1 MLWFKAV
8 STHYMWGATDALDL
22 LKLAGMIVGLLSLW
36 FLLAFALSGGLAR
49 GSRPVCLLA
58 FCMGFAVAC
67 LLGVTFVV
75 DLHRI
80 WGAFLGPLA
89 AGAVCG
95 RASWPRG
102 SLERGKLVP
111 NSH

>member
-1 MLWFKAV
+1 MLGSKAV
-8 STHYMWGATDALDL
+8 STHYVWDEIDATDLI
-22 LKLAGMIVGLLSLW
+22 KLAGMIVGLLTLW
-36 FLLAFALSGGLAR
+36 FMLGFALSGGLAR

-58 FCMGFAVAC
+58 SCMGFAVAC

-89 AGAVCG
+89 AGAACG
-95 RASWPRG
+95 RASWPHS
-102 SLERGKLVP
+102 SLGRSKLVP
-111 NSH
+111 N